1 MGDEEERR
9 RTPRYYLVSRVDVV
23 VAGSGDPLWGAIA
36 NISRT
41 GTTLYIRQT
50 LKPRIK
56 VTLRFRFQAAGGR
69 EVIEDVN
76 ATLVWQRGET
86 VGMDLFLDAKAFTN
100 GVSNTRAAG
109 NGLLVLPFMSFHFIE
124 IRASCK
130 RPVVCTLCEG

>member
-23 VAGSGDPLWGAIA
+23 VVGSGDPLWGAIA

-86 VGMDLFLDAKAFTN
+86 VGMDFEAPLLA
-100 GVSNTRAAG
+100 GSPAAQKTS
-109 NGLLVLPFMSFHFIE
+109 LLANYIAE
-124 IRASCK
+124 KEATGKIK
-130 RPVVCTLCEG
+130 T

>member
-86 VGMDLFLDAKAFTN
+86 VGMDFETPLLA
-100 GVSNTRAAG
+100 GSPAAQKTS
-109 NGLLVLPFMSFHFIE
+109 LLANHIAE
-124 IRASCK
+124 KEATGKIK
-130 RPVVCTLCEG
+130 T